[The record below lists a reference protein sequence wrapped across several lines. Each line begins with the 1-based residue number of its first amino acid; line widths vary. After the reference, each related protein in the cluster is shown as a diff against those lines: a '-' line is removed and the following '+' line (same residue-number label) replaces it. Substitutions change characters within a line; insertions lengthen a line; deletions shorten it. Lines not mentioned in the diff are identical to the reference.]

1 MTRTPRRVRVWAL
14 VDPRG
19 RVREIRFTAAEVR
32 GLIHRYFISTQA
44 YETWA
49 LDLRRARRAGWR
61 VRRLAPEEV
70 EP

>member
-1 MTRTPRRVRVWAL
+1 MTRAPRRVRVWAL

-32 GLIHRYFISTQA
+32 GLIHRHFTSTQA
-44 YETWA
+44 YETWS
-49 LDLRRARRAGWR
+49 LNLRRAHRAGWR
-61 VRRLAPEEV
+61 VRRLTPEEV

>member
-19 RVREIRFTAAEVR
+19 RVVFCALSQR
-32 GLIHRYFISTQA
+32 GC
-44 YETWA
+44 YEHLYYWRSPANASWHYA
-49 LDLRRARRAGWR
+49 LRACRRAGWR